1 MKQDGE
7 AAKGKTA
14 WSCGLLWFPE
24 CNPLPCHYLGARR
37 PLPLPDTEV
46 ATWTHGID
54 DRDKCHFKDERK
66 AHLWICTIHFEGW
79 CMICSTQRQH
89 LPRCTWA
96 TSPWSFY
103 CIDHTWQPCHQLQQT
118 AEEPGRTQECWLSV
132 VTHPITGLLN
142 WSYWLLTTLQCI
154 ECICSNSLCTLCFC
168 RTLD

>member
-1 MKQDGE
+1 MRQDGE

-79 CMICSTQRQH
+79 CMICSYTA
-89 LPRCTWA
+89 P
-96 TSPWSFY
+96 TSSKMHVSYVTVIILLYRP
-103 CIDHTWQPCHQLQQT
+103 HVTT
-118 AEEPGRTQECWLSV
+118 LS
-132 VTHPITGLLN
+132 PITADSRRTRKDTGVLVISGNTSHHGIIELKLLITDN
-142 WSYWLLTTLQCI
+142 ITVYWMYLFQFFVYFVFL
-154 ECICSNSLCTLCFC
+154 
-168 RTLD
+168 